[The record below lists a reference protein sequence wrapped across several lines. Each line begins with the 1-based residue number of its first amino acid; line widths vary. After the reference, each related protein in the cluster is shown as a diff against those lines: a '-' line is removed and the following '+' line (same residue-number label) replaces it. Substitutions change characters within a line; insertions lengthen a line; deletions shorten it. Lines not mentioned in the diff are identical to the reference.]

1 MSQAFETAIQR
12 ALREV
17 VESFAEQYVAEGLLK
32 KDAIIVDLDNY
43 KPELVEKILTNAILN
58 EAFTED
64 IAGVTILK
72 INDIIQMLEVDEY
85 WSNSYTRYTNK
96 IGLSMNNRYLD
107 EVTDVVLD
115 FPYKDTIL
123 KAGMSKEDVSKED
136 ATESFLNEI
145 VAREEID
152 VLLDEKILK
161 NAKKYD
167 ENGESDISE
176 INDTDNL
183 IIKGNNLLALHSLKK
198 RFAGKV
204 KCIFIDPPYNTGS
217 DSFIY
222 NDKFSRSTWLV
233 FMKNR
238 LKIAKELLKTDGTL
252 WVQTDDSQHAYL
264 KVLLD
269 EIFGEG
275 SYLNTVTI
283 KSKSS
288 SGASGGGEDRR
299 LKKNTEFILIYANN
313 DARINIQTKP
323 YKLMNYIQERRENG
337 KNFAYKTVLVNPGKL
352 EKIGETVD
360 GRGDCIELYQVKGY
374 ETKTIKSLMAEEGL
388 DEGEIYKKYL
398 DKIFTTENA
407 QTSIRSRVRNNV
419 TDDGYTIARYKP
431 VSGKNK
437 GKIVDVG
444 FIGST
449 KRLVSFLKETA
460 YIEDGEVYKT
470 EKAGT
475 LWEDISWSS
484 IKTEGG
490 VSLENGKKPEKL
502 IHRII
507 ASSSEESDIILDFF
521 GGSGTTA
528 AVAHKMNRQYITI
541 EQMEYIDDLIVKRLE
556 NVVNGD
562 STGISKAIAWS
573 GGGSFIYA
581 ELMDKN
587 STFIDIVLNSKNSEE
602 LKSIFDDMKSTL
614 DFDFRV
620 DLQEVAQSIWDEE
633 FEMQKKILVKIIDKN
648 QLYHNYSEIDDE
660 TIKSQ
665 LSQSDYDFNKSFY
678 GEK

>member
-1 MSQAFETAIQR
+1 MSQAFETAIQQ

-17 VESFAEQYVAEGLLK
+17 VESFDEQYVAEGLLK

-64 IAGVTILK
+64 IAGATILK

-167 ENGESDISE
+167 KNGSSPVSE
-176 INDTDNL
+176 IKDTDNL

-204 KCIFIDPPYNTGS
+204 KLIYIDPPYYFTKKKKE
-217 DSFIY
+217 DTFLY
-222 NDKFSRSTWLV
+222 NSNFKLSTWLT
-233 FMKNR
+233 FIKNR
-238 LKIAKELLKTDGTL
+238 LEIAKDLLSDDGAIFVQISDDGVGELHVLLKEIFKKENFINKITLKTKSPSGFASVNPGVFETAEYILSFAKNKTKWKYNPQFVRSDYDTNYNLYVVNKDDDYHEWEIVNIGEYVAKEQGFEDKRTAVKELGELFFYNLVADFALKHADSVFQSTAIGDNAGSAVVTARDDSKIIRNQVFEVQRENQYTVYVFNGREMAFYSKKIREIDGERVPSIQLSNIWMDTPYEGIAKE
-252 WVQTDDSQHAYL
+252 
-264 KVLLD
+264 
-269 EIFGEG
+269 
-275 SYLNTVTI
+275 
-283 KSKSS
+283 
-288 SGASGGGEDRR
+288 
-299 LKKNTEFILIYANN
+299 
-313 DARINIQTKP
+313 
-323 YKLMNYIQERRENG
+323 
-337 KNFAYKTVLVNPGKL
+337 
-352 EKIGETVD
+352 
-360 GRGDCIELYQVKGY
+360 
-374 ETKTIKSLMAEEGL
+374 
-388 DEGEIYKKYL
+388 
-398 DKIFTTENA
+398 
-407 QTSIRSRVRNNV
+407 
-419 TDDGYTIARYKP
+419 
-431 VSGKNK
+431 
-437 GKIVDVG
+437 
-444 FIGST
+444 
-449 KRLVSFLKETA
+449 
-460 YIEDGEVYKT
+460 
-470 EKAGT
+470 
-475 LWEDISWSS
+475 
-484 IKTEGG
+484 GG
-490 VSLENGKKPEKL
+490 VTLKGGKKPEKL
-502 IHRII
+502 IRRII
-507 ASSSEESDIILDFF
+507 ELATDRGDLVLDYHL
-521 GGSGTTA
+521 GSGTTA
-528 AVAHKMNRQYITI
+528 AVAHKLNRQYIGF
-541 EQMEYIDDLIVKRLE
+541 EQLDYGENDSIARLE
-556 NVVNGD
+556 RVIQGE
-562 STGISKAIAWS
+562 SSGISKTVNWS

-587 STFIDIVLNSKNSEE
+587 STFIDAVLNSKNSDE
-602 LKSIFDDMKSTL
+602 LKTIFDDMKATL

-620 DLQEVAQSIWDEE
+620 NLQEVDQSIWDED

>member
-1 MSQAFETAIQR
+1 MSQIFETAIQQ

-32 KDAIIVDLDNY
+32 KDAIINDLDNY

-64 IAGVTILK
+64 IAGATILK

-96 IGLSMNNRYLD
+96 IGLSTNNRYLD

-123 KAGMSKEDVSKED
+123 KAGMSKEDVLKED

-176 INDTDNL
+176 IKDTDNL

-204 KCIFIDPPYNTGS
+204 KLIYIDPPYY
-217 DSFIY
+217 FIKEKKEDTFAY
-222 NDKFSRSTWLV
+222 NSNFKLSTWLT

-238 LKIAKELLKTDGTL
+238 LDIAWELLSDDGAIFIQISDDGVGELHVLLKEIFGKENFINKITLKTKSPSGFASVNPGVFETSEYILSFAKDKAKWKYNPQFVRSDYDTNYNLYVVNKDDDYHEWEIVNLGEYVAKKQGFEKKRTAVKELGKLFFDNLVADFALKHADSVFQSTAICDNAGNAVVTVRDKSKNIRNQVFEVQRENQYTVYVFNGREMAFYSKKIRDIDGERVPSIQLSNIWMDTPYEGIAKEVGVTLKG
-252 WVQTDDSQHAYL
+252 
-264 KVLLD
+264 
-269 EIFGEG
+269 
-275 SYLNTVTI
+275 
-283 KSKSS
+283 
-288 SGASGGGEDRR
+288 
-299 LKKNTEFILIYANN
+299 
-313 DARINIQTKP
+313 
-323 YKLMNYIQERRENG
+323 
-337 KNFAYKTVLVNPGKL
+337 
-352 EKIGETVD
+352 
-360 GRGDCIELYQVKGY
+360 
-374 ETKTIKSLMAEEGL
+374 
-388 DEGEIYKKYL
+388 
-398 DKIFTTENA
+398 
-407 QTSIRSRVRNNV
+407 
-419 TDDGYTIARYKP
+419 
-431 VSGKNK
+431 
-437 GKIVDVG
+437 
-444 FIGST
+444 
-449 KRLVSFLKETA
+449 
-460 YIEDGEVYKT
+460 
-470 EKAGT
+470 
-475 LWEDISWSS
+475 
-484 IKTEGG
+484 
-490 VSLENGKKPEKL
+490 GKKPEKL
-502 IHRII
+502 IRRII
-507 ASSSEESDIILDFF
+507 ELATDRGDLVLDYHL
-521 GGSGTTA
+521 GSGTTA
-528 AVAHKMNRQYITI
+528 AVAHKLNRQYIGF
-541 EQMEYIDDLIVKRLE
+541 EQLDYGENDSIARLE
-556 NVVNGD
+556 RVIQGE
-562 STGISKAIAWS
+562 SSGISKTINWS

-587 STFIDIVLNSKNSEE
+587 STFIDAVLNSKHSDE
-602 LKSIFDDMKSTL
+602 LKAIFDDMKATL

-620 DLQEVAQSIWDEE
+620 DLQEVDQSIWDED